1 MNSDNS
7 DTGNSSSNNTT
18 NNIKLNMKKNFNSQ
32 KSIWGFIKVRLNII
46 QK

>member
-18 NNIKLNMKKNFNSQ
+18 NSIKLNMKKNFNSQ
-32 KSIWGFIKVRLNII
+32 KSI
-46 QK
+46 